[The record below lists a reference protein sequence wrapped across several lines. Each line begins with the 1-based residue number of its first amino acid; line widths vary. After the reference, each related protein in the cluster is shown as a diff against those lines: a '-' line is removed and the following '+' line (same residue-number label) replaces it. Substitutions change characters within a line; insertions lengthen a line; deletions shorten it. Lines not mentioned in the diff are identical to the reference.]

1 MNIRTEIT
9 QHWLW
14 NTQTHTHTFV
24 YVCTLYID
32 IYDNKRWTWKGNRNG
47 FFQYSFYGLQF
58 RPRSYAP
65 ALALPFIW
73 SNIPCTKT
81 MDHEAEHCYWHWDF
95 EVFLAF
101 LCFNSS
107 VGVQP
112 VQMVQILVGC
122 CQVKGFTPSVA
133 YGATQV
139 GTLCHHAQCQRN
151 NAHFHCQDGI
161 HVQGRVDKDF
171 SPHWHG
177 SYGLQ
182 NIPGKCPLPALMFV
196 ALRSKWISQ
205 NEGTHPWTL
214 SMIASLAQFVHSNE
228 Q

>member
-1 MNIRTEIT
+1 
-9 QHWLW
+9 
-14 NTQTHTHTFV
+14 
-24 YVCTLYID
+24 
-32 IYDNKRWTWKGNRNG
+32 
-47 FFQYSFYGLQF
+47 
-58 RPRSYAP
+58 
-65 ALALPFIW
+65 
-73 SNIPCTKT
+73 
-81 MDHEAEHCYWHWDF
+81 MDHETEHCYWHWDF